1 MRDLDEV
8 ILGLELHPSRFGE
21 GQTVYW
27 KRQDGDHMLCMIADM
42 KKSSLGVDLYGLR
55 PYRFNSDGTIK
66 GLGQTAVYVYA
77 NEILEYNV
85 DPEDT

>member
-1 MRDLDEV
+1 
-8 ILGLELHPSRFGE
+8 
-21 GQTVYW
+21 
-27 KRQDGDHMLCMIADM
+27 MLCMIADM